1 MISKSIL
8 DQTWRLKW
16 YQTLDSTN
24 SEASRSLNNDPDQPV
39 WFAAKEQTSGRGR
52 SGRTW
57 VSMEG
62 NLFASLRL
70 PVSAAPSELSVLAL
84 VVGLAVRD
92 ALVTM
97 SHGML
102 SPRLKWPNDVRIDG
116 QKISGILL
124 EYVRSGDQGVVIIGI
139 GMNLIHSPENLD
151 YPVTSLHS
159 LTGGMPVPPEQA
171 LHVLSDA
178 LKKRMIQIADNGRA
192 AIITDWLEVHDHSG
206 SIISTRINDEVIQ
219 GDFAG
224 LSEEGFLLVKDQNGC
239 TRTVS
244 AGDVELIREVT

>member
-1 MISKSIL
+1 MISKSVL
-8 DQTWRLKW
+8 DQTWRHKW
-16 YQTLDSTN
+16 FQTLDSTN
-24 SEASRSLNNDPDQPV
+24 SEASRSLSDDSDQPI

-57 VSMEG
+57 VSKEG
-62 NLFASLRL
+62 NLFASLRV
-70 PVSAAPSELSVLAL
+70 PVSAAPSELSILAL

-124 EYVRSGDQGVVIIGI
+124 EYVRSGDQGLVIIGV
-139 GMNLIHSPENLD
+139 GMNLVHAPENLD

-171 LHVLSDA
+171 LHVLSEA
-178 LKKRMIQIADNGRA
+178 LKKRLIQITHNGKA
-192 AIITDWLEVHDHSG
+192 AIIADWLEVHDHSG
-206 SIISTRINDEVIQ
+206 SMVSTRINDEAIQ
-219 GDFAG
+219 GDFVG
-224 LSEEGFLLVKDQNGC
+224 LSEEGFLLVKDQSGSM
-239 TRTVS
+239 RTVT